1 MIYLT
6 GYLAIGVVV
15 ILVVFISAWLS
26 DGLEW
31 PKLDPEIEWADLDWW
46 GKLKMSAVLPLL
58 VIFVITAWPVALYA
72 KAQDILASRKA
83 KADKE
88 ADEEARKFSITKADL
103 VRQMTVEEIEQQERV
118 TDPMD
123 AVPDLPFGYLNAAW
137 SQFKGNLVADDLIWA
152 FSAQYNHEWGGGQ
165 IREGY
170 VIVRGDIIEPHFL
183 NSLRR
188 LENEEI
194 HAHVSEF
201 EAPEPRTIQELLKK
215 QS

>member
-15 ILVVFISAWLS
+15 LLVMFISAWLS
-26 DGLEW
+26 GMREW
-31 PKLDPEIEWADLDWW
+31 PKWETEIEWADLDWW
-46 GKLKMSAVLPLL
+46 GKLKISAVLPLL
-58 VIFVITAWPVALYA
+58 VIFVITAWPVVLYLR
-72 KAQDILASRKA
+72 AQDILASRKA

-103 VRQMTVEEIEQQERV
+103 VRQMAVEEIEQQERV
-118 TDPMD
+118 TDPMG

-137 SQFKGNLVADDLIWA
+137 SQFKGSLEPDDSIWA
-152 FSAQYNHEWGGGQ
+152 FSSQYQNDWGGEE

-170 VIVRGDIIEPHFL
+170 VIVRGDRIGPHFL

-188 LENEEI
+188 DG
-194 HAHVSEF
+194 
-201 EAPEPRTIQELLKK
+201 R
-215 QS
+215 